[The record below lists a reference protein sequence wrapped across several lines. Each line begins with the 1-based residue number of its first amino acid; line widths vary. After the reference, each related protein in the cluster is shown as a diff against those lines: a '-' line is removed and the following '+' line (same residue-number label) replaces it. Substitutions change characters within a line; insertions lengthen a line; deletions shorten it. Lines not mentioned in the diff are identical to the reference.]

1 MYFSPILTVW
11 KARFNNKVITVGQ
24 HWIAIVV
31 NSNLSRLIQ
40 LESACKSDGR
50 FDLSLKLAKKGLVF
64 SSLENTKNWNPTLF
78 RLYHEM
84 RDGI

>member
-1 MYFSPILTVW
+1 
-11 KARFNNKVITVGQ
+11 
-24 HWIAIVV
+24 
-31 NSNLSRLIQ
+31 